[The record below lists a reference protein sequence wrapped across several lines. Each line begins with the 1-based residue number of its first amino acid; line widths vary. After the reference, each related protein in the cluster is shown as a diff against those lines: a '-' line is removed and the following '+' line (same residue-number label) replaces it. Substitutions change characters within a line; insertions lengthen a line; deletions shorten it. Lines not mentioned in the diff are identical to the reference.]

1 MKKWLILYKH
11 AVRKQQPSSD
21 LKEQSTLSYWQNELF
36 YTLLTYGLPVS
47 LLATLFGLG
56 FAVIHHDTTIG
67 VVDIVCFIQFVWM
80 TFATRLPLQVRKLL
94 LICLLYVL
102 AVYLTIELGYLGLG
116 IFYLLCVS
124 VIVALIMPI
133 IFAYYSILFNTLLL
147 VVLGTIM
154 HLFAAP
160 HPLNIQYPPSSWIA
174 FSANLILLSGIIMLL
189 IQRVFKRLERALLN
203 KYQLT
208 LKYQSLFEKSPLPMW
223 LFDTETLCFIDVNV
237 AAVQHYGYSR
247 EEFLQMKITDIRP
260 PSEHATVENI
270 VKANRQTGQYH
281 EQYARHYKKN
291 GELIDTKI
299 ESNLL
304 ELDGRLVR
312 LVLAADI
319 TDQLKNE
326 KEVQHAHQV
335 IRQSETDLRAIFE
348 STTDGFVLLD
358 ANNCIRQFNPQAEEY
373 IRFNRLPEHF
383 VAGRDIMT
391 YLPEQL
397 RDEFLRLLSRVYAG
411 ETIEYE
417 RQYRHGEEEAWVHY
431 SLNPVRADDK
441 ITGICITGR
450 DITATKTYI
459 QKIEEQNATFRDI
472 AWTQSHVARAPV
484 ARILGLVS
492 LLQRPSNTE
501 DFKTALQYLIESIS
515 ELDTV
520 IAEII
525 KKSTATTL
533 REKPVTRGKQSKG

>member
-1 MKKWLILYKH
+1 MKKWLILYKS

-47 LLATLFGLG
+47 LLATLLGLG
-56 FAVIHHDTTIG
+56 LAFIHHDIIIG
-67 VVDIVCFIQFVWM
+67 VIDIVCFMLFACV
-80 TFATRLPLQVRKLL
+80 TFAASQSLHLRKLL
-94 LICLLYVL
+94 LVCLLYVL
-102 AVYLTIELGYLGLG
+102 AVYLTIQFGYLGLG

-133 IFAYYSILFNTLLL
+133 IFAYYSIVFNMLLL

-160 HPLNIQYPPSSWIA
+160 HPLNIQYPPSTWVA
-174 FSANLILLSGIIMLL
+174 LSANLILLSAIIMLL

-223 LFDTETLCFIDVNV
+223 LFDTETLCFIDVNI
-237 AAVQHYGYSR
+237 AAIQHYGYSR

-260 PSEHATVENI
+260 QSDYAAVENV
-270 VKANRQTGQYH
+270 VKVNRQTGQYH

-312 LVLAADI
+312 LVLALDI

-326 KEVQHAHQV
+326 RAVQDAHHA

-383 VAGRDIMT
+383 VTGRDIMT

-397 RDEFLRLLSRVYAG
+397 RDEFLRLLLRVHSG

-417 RQYRHGEEEAWVHY
+417 RQYRYDEKEAWVHY
-431 SLNPVRADDK
+431 SLNPVRADDQ
-441 ITGICITGR
+441 ISGICITGR
-450 DITATKTYI
+450 DITAAKTYI
-459 QKIEEQNATFRDI
+459 QKIEEQNTLLRDI
-472 AWTQSHVARAPV
+472 AWTQSHIVRAPV

-492 LLQRPSNTE
+492 LLQQPLNTE
-501 DFKTALQYLIESIS
+501 DFKTALQYLLASIS
-515 ELDTV
+515 ELDSV
-520 IAEII
+520 IADVI
-525 KKSTATTL
+525 KKTDATTL
-533 REKPVTRGKQSKG
+533 LKKPATRPRRFEA